1 MPTLSATG
9 KDVVVNLTVAG
20 VRVDECAATDFTE
33 TAQYDDIVTKPLGK
47 STTEI
52 DRSFT
57 GWSGTITFVE
67 RDARLQALIDAYNF
81 ALANRL
87 PAFLSITRTINYR
100 NQTSIT
106 HTYVK
111 VRIEFEMRAVRGE
124 TNTITVNWTTG
135 EDRIGPAL
143 TGPLV

>member
-20 VRVDECAATDFTE
+20 VRVDECAATDFSE
-33 TAQYDDIVTKPLGK
+33 AAQYDDIITKPLGK
-47 STTEI
+47 SFTEI

-57 GWSGTITFVE
+57 GWQGTITFVE

-100 NQTSIT
+100 DQTSIT
-106 HTYVK
+106 HTYIE

-135 EDRIGPAL
+135 KDRIGPAL
-143 TGPLV
+143 SGPLT